1 MFVLRLFAAVSLS
14 AGLAGCWEVPANR
27 GDPGV
32 YHRMTACAKGAEYVK
47 AAKAAGQPVDCKP
60 AEGGAHH

>member
-1 MFVLRLFAAVSLS
+1 MFVLRLIAAVSLS
-14 AGLAGCWEVPANR
+14 AGLAGCWEVPVNR

-32 YHRMTACAKGAEYVK
+32 YNRMTACAKGAEYVK
-47 AAKAAGQPVDCKP
+47 AAKAAGQPADCKP